1 MPESNSLNT
10 GFCQHC
16 RPLPHLHYKCK
27 KPEQG
32 KMLLNLH
39 LAAPVQIQAKR
50 RVSLTAKE
58 EG

>member
-16 RPLPHLHYKCK
+16 RPYKCK
-27 KPEQG
+27 NPEQG

-39 LAAPVQIQAKR
+39 LAAPVQIQAKG